1 MPEMA
6 NDFVIQEFCLMR
18 GNNLVVASNTLDAK
32 QGHRASF
39 FHRGQQAYIGSLNA
53 EDLPRGHGGY
63 VTASVTINHVR
74 LRIALPC
81 HEIVYRIVG
90 HNDRI
95 IDHLVE

>member
-1 MPEMA
+1 M
-6 NDFVIQEFCLMR
+6 
-18 GNNLVVASNTLDAK
+18 VASNTLDAK
-32 QGHRASF
+32 EEHRASF

-53 EDLPRGHGGY
+53 ENLPRGHGSY

-81 HEIVYRIVG
+81 HEVVYRIVG
-90 HNDRI
+90 HCDRI

>member
-1 MPEMA
+1 M
-6 NDFVIQEFCLMR
+6 I
-18 GNNLVVASNTLDAK
+18 ASNTLDAK
-32 QGHRASF
+32 QGHRALF
-39 FHRGQQAYIGSLNA
+39 FHRDQQTHIGSLNA

-81 HEIVYRIVG
+81 HEVVYRIVG
-90 HNDRI
+90 HCDRI